1 MTITESVLLSRITL
15 GVMPEV
21 RQPNKTD
28 DSMMFFVIIA
38 YLICLSAAGGLSVAM
53 IALGT
58 LPKNLEPIRI
68 ALACCCTGLIG
79 GSLYCIRAVY
89 LNKCVRKSW
98 DADWHTWYFLRPIA
112 SFICGGASFLFLK
125 AGLLVLESNTKEN
138 ASEIGFYALA
148 FVAGLNVDKF
158 VAKIEGVAHAVWGIE
173 RSRSAAAA
181 ENVKEKGSK

>member
-1 MTITESVLLSRITL
+1 LHAHREGFLRQYDESGRASLFAK
-15 GVMPEV
+15 GVV
-21 RQPNKTD
+21 V
-28 DSMMFFVIIA
+28 F
-38 YLICLSAAGGLSVAM
+38 YLIILYLLVVSAACGAGVAEM
-53 IALGT
+53 FLGAL
-58 LPKNLEPIRI
+58 PSHYEPLRI
-68 ALACCCTGLIG
+68 ALSCCATACIG
-79 GSLYCIRAVY
+79 GCLYCLRAVY

-158 VAKIEGVAHAVWGIE
+158 VAKIEGVAYAVWGIE
-173 RSRSAAAA
+173 KSRSASAATG
-181 ENVKEKGSK
+181 ENNGEGSHN